1 MRVLAFSDV
10 ALPEGD
16 GGVERTLAEIYPR
29 IVAPGATR
37 VRLLTMAAP
46 QAPPREVRDGVEIVR
61 ARRLDLGSVT
71 GAQTALSWQMWQRAS
86 QSAREFRPDLLHAH
100 TLFFHSSLVAAAVA
114 RRLRLPLLLTLHIGS
129 TATLPQ
135 PHRFATQCYERTLGR
150 VLLRVAQRIICVSDD
165 VRRHALSL
173 GAPPSKLTVIPN
185 GVDLADYQPAP
196 RPPRAVPVAL
206 CVGRLI
212 FNKGQ
217 RFLLD
222 ATARLRDEG
231 APLRVRFAGDG
242 PAASALRA
250 RTRALGLTDRVEF
263 LGHQDNVAALLAD
276 ADIFVRPSLTDGM
289 SLAVLEALASGLPVV
304 ATDVSGTRE
313 LIGDGAAGIV
323 VPPASTAEL
332 AQALQV
338 LAQDPQRRLRMGA
351 RARERAL
358 AFDWASV
365 AARTHREMTDVCA

>member
-37 VRLLTMAAP
+37 VRLLTLAGP

-61 ARRLDLGSVT
+61 ARRLDLGRVT

-86 QSAREFRPDLLHAH
+86 RSAREFRPDLLHAH

-129 TATLPQ
+129 TAALPQ

-185 GVDLADYQPAP
+185 GVDLADYQPA
-196 RPPRAVPVAL
+196 RRSPRAVPVVL

-222 ATARLRDEG
+222 ATDEG
-231 APLRVRFAGDG
+231 APVRVRFAGDG
-242 PAASALRA
+242 PAASVLRA

-323 VPPASTAEL
+323 VPPASTADL
-332 AQALQV
+332 AQALQL
-338 LAQDPQRRLRMGA
+338 LARDPQRRLRMGV
-351 RARERAL
+351 RAHERAL